1 MEILGLC
8 GDVRCFRLAETP
20 IVSFLQSTTEPGHV
34 SYNTHPISGMEG
46 GSAAYSVVH
55 TTASGGE
62 DTQTPSLIRTIFHT
76 IVVQEGYKAFL
87 AVSAVTALAS
97 IARAL
102 LVNETS
108 LGANSYNNL
117 SYDDW
122 VTSML
127 LPTATACVFFL
138 PLALPLSLILAEAL
152 ATADVLAS
160 AEVTLKPPT
169 IACSPADKNAGA
181 AYTTLVNDTNPLLP
195 GGTNNHNN
203 AKKGK
208 RKGSHE
214 ADLAHGGSTS
224 DGGSAGMCIVALF
237 CRVTDT

>member
-34 SYNTHPISGMEG
+34 SYNTHPVSGMEG
-46 GSAAYSVVH
+46 GSANYSVVH
-55 TTASGGE
+55 TAAPGHE
-62 DTQTPSLIRTIFHT
+62 AAQTPSLIRTIFHT

-87 AVSAVTALAS
+87 VVSAVTALAS

-102 LVNETS
+102 LVNESS
-108 LGANSYNNL
+108 LGDNSYNNL

-138 PLALPLSLILAEAL
+138 PLALPLALIFAEAL

-169 IACSPADKNAGA
+169 AACKSGESYSNDKNAGA
-181 AYTTLVNDTNPLLP
+181 AYTTLVNDANPLLP
-195 GGTNNHNN
+195 GGANKN
-203 AKKGK
+203 KKDK

-214 ADLAHGGSTS
+214 ADLPHGGTGS
-224 DGGSAGMCIVALF
+224 DGDAPGTVKLE
-237 CRVTDT
+237 

>member
-1 MEILGLC
+1 
-8 GDVRCFRLAETP
+8 V
-20 IVSFLQSTTEPGHV
+20 
-34 SYNTHPISGMEG
+34 
-46 GSAAYSVVH
+46 
-55 TTASGGE
+55 
-62 DTQTPSLIRTIFHT
+62 
-76 IVVQEGYKAFL
+76 
-87 AVSAVTALAS
+87 
-97 IARAL
+97 ARAL

-169 IACSPADKNAGA
+169 TACGPTDKKAGA

-195 GGTNNHNN
+195 EASKT
-203 AKKGK
+203 KKGK

-214 ADLAHGGSTS
+214 ADLAHGGSGS
-224 DGGSAGMCIVALF
+224 DGGSAGVHIAPLYPLN
-237 CRVTDT
+237 DAY